1 MTDTKEDTTNTKR
14 GKLFMILQT
23 TRLYVRPFTEKDLEV
38 FFELNGDEQVM
49 RYIRTP
55 KSREGS
61 ALFLTEV
68 IDNYQRYP
76 GLGRWAVIE
85 KLSDACIGMF
95 SLLTLEHTND
105 IHIGYALFPN
115 HWGRGFAD
123 ELVKAGLEHAY
134 KELRLP
140 SVVAVTHSQNLA
152 SQKILLNNSFEY
164 TGFYNTGERNEFLY
178 RHNEGPDVQNSG

>member
-1 MTDTKEDTTNTKR
+1 
-14 GKLFMILQT
+14 MILQT

-38 FFELNGDEQVM
+38 FFELNSDEQVM
-49 RYIRTP
+49 RYIRAP
-55 KSREGS
+55 KSREG
-61 ALFLTEV
+61 AAVFLKEV
-68 IDNYQRYP
+68 IVNYQKYP

-85 KLSDACIGMF
+85 KVTDACIGMF
-95 SLLTLEHTND
+95 SLLKLERTDD

-123 ELVKAGLEHAY
+123 ELVKAGLAHAY
-134 KELRLP
+134 RELKLP

-164 TGFYNTGERNEFLY
+164 TGFYKAGERNEFLY
-178 RHNEGPDVQNSG
+178 RHRGRPDF

>member
-1 MTDTKEDTTNTKR
+1 RKA
-14 GKLFMILQT
+14 FMIIQT
-23 TRLYVRPFTEKDLEV
+23 TRLYVRQFTEKDLEV
-38 FFELNGDEQVM
+38 FFGLNSDEQVM
-49 RYIRTP
+49 RYIRAP

-85 KLSDACIGMF
+85 KVSDACIGMF
-95 SLLTLEHTND
+95 SLLKLEHTND
-105 IHIGYALFPN
+105 IHIVYALFPN
-115 HWGRGFAD
+115 HWGKGFAD
-123 ELVKAGLEHAY
+123 ELVKAGLEHVY
-134 KELRLP
+134 KDLKLQ

-164 TGFYNTGERNEFLY
+164 TGLYNSGGRNEFLY
-178 RHNEGPDVQNSG
+178 RHNNKLDF